1 MLNLIF
7 KNNWGRGEFLKI
19 YIIHPV
25 NNSSLRLPRSI
36 YVYEEENIN
45 QINAIEWINELMN
58 DTDPWTE
65 TWYYKTLTKVP
76 QPNKYGSGGGWGAN
90 YKLLCYKYKESS
102 QKY

>member
-45 QINAIEWINELMN
+45 QINAIE
-58 DTDPWTE
+58 
-65 TWYYKTLTKVP
+65 
-76 QPNKYGSGGGWGAN
+76 
-90 YKLLCYKYKESS
+90 
-102 QKY
+102 